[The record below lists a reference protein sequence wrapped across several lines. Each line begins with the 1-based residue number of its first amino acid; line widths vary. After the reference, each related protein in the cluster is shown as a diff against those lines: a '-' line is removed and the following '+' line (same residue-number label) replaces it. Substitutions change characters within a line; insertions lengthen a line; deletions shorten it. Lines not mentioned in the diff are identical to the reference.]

1 MYAKVYLLA
10 CDRDKVDAL
19 MAHYDSVITPAIRAS
34 EYHVGHQMIQMD
46 EDKWVLVSNYKSKEA
61 AEAAAPMVQELVN
74 PMIDEFGISLDLYT
88 DGEVVR
94 SI

>member
-10 CDRDKVDAL
+10 CASDKVDAL

-34 EYHVGHQMIQMD
+34 VYHVGHQMIQMD
-46 EDKWVLVSNYKSKEA
+46 DDKWVLVSNYKSKEA
-61 AEAAAPMVQELVN
+61 AEAATSMVQELVN
-74 PMIDEFGISLDLYT
+74 PMIDKFGMSLDLYT
-88 DGEVVR
+88 EGDVVR